1 MTKPKRNGPKKQAG
15 PPNNRPSLTHFLCIP
30 LINSTSLPQL
40 ESSLA
45 AFKKDYPPVPL
56 ATLTRSSNQSSNDNA
71 SQPLIP
77 QGAFRPLGSIHL
89 TLGVMSLPTKERLDE
104 ALSFFQS
111 IDLRDLMREAEQVVL
126 RKHAKKASSQRPSN
140 TDKQASNHQSTTSKG
155 QPQPLTVSLNALH
168 ALPSAKAATI
178 LHASPVD
185 PTERL
190 YPFCVMLRD
199 KFIEAGFIVAESKE
213 KDVSPTESTQNNE
226 RTKAEN
232 QSNTAP
238 QASSQKNAGSS
249 TSPSKMDPYTV
260 ALTRTPKPRP
270 LLLHATIVN
279 TIYVRGR
286 PSPTSADRA
295 QGGRTRK
302 RFEFDAR
309 DLLARYK
316 NYYTDESRTTPVK
329 PGSAGALS
337 RGEGSEDSSAAS
349 ATQYPFI
356 WAEGVPLDSVCI
368 CEMGAKKLPTE
379 GVDAET
385 LDLNKRL
392 GEEYAVVVSRSVL

>member
-15 PPNNRPSLTHFLCIP
+15 QPPNNRPSLTHFLCIP
-30 LINSTSLPQL
+30 LINPTSLPQL

-45 AFKKDYPPVPL
+45 TFKKDYPPVPL
-56 ATLTRSSNQSSNDNA
+56 ATLTRSSNQSSNNHT

-111 IDLRDLMREAEQVVL
+111 IDLHDVMHEAEQVVL
-126 RKHAKKASSQRPSN
+126 RKHAKKTSSQHPPN
-140 TDKQASNHQSTTSKG
+140 TENQALDDHSTGSQSH
-155 QPQPLTVSLNALH
+155 PQPLTVSLTALH

-199 KFIEAGFIVAESKE
+199 KFIEAGFIVAEPKE
-213 KDVSPTESTQNNE
+213 KDASPTDT
-226 RTKAEN
+226 
-232 QSNTAP
+232 TAA
-238 QASSQKNAGSS
+238 QASSQNNAGSS
-249 TSPSKMDPYTV
+249 TSPKKMDPYTA
-260 ALTRTPKPRP
+260 ALTRIPKPRP

-286 PSPTSADRA
+286 PSPTPADRA
-295 QGGRTRK
+295 QGGRIRK

-329 PGSAGALS
+329 PSSISAS
-337 RGEGSEDSSAAS
+337 SQGEGSEDSNAAS
-349 ATQYPFI
+349 ATQYPFV
-356 WAEGVPLDSVCI
+356 WAKDVPLDSVCI
-368 CEMGAKKLPTE
+368 CEMGAKKLPTD
-379 GVDAET
+379 GVDAEA

-392 GEEYAVVVSRSVL
+392 GEEYTVVMSRSVL